1 MTTEFL
7 RDHAFTTAWFGLMTF
22 VWLGW
27 AQEDPGPVRRWV
39 LGAGSALGVAL
50 AGVFGL
56 LVARH
61 WDTPSALDGR
71 YAWMGVVVAAEVLAA
86 GVGCWLLS
94 RRGEGRWMAWWVAV
108 VVAAHFVPLALLL
121 QHGAIAT
128 VGVVQLIGLVAGLPR
143 LRAVDW
149 PTSRVVGPWMGAT
162 LLLTAGISAV
172 TYALR

>member
-27 AQEDPGPVRRWV
+27 AQEDPGPVRRW
-39 LGAGSALGVAL
+39 LLGVGSVVGIAL
-50 AGVFGL
+50 AGGFGV

-71 YAWMGVVVAAEVLAA
+71 YAWMGVVVAAEVVAA
-86 GVGCWLLS
+86 GVGCWLLA
-94 RRGEGRWMAWWVAV
+94 RRGAGRWMAWWVGL
-108 VVAAHFVPLALLL
+108 VVALHFLPLAALLD
-121 QHGAIAT
+121 HGAIAV
-128 VGVVQLIGLVAGLPR
+128 VGVIQSIGLVGALPR
-143 LRAVDW
+143 LRSVAW
-149 PTSRVVGPWMGAT
+149 PTSRAVGPWMGGT
-162 LLLTAGISAV
+162 LLAASLAGAV